1 MTTPGETREA
11 VRKDALD
18 TFLADRVAE
27 GFTVETRTDT
37 HAIIVPRSGGAG
49 FLDRFRKS
57 KVDERQVVEVDEHG
71 TVTMSPAQP
80 LRS

>member
-18 TFLADRVAE
+18 TFLADRIAE

-49 FLDRFRKS
+49 FFDRFRKS

-71 TVTMSPAQP
+71 TVTMSPAEP